1 MTSFITERLQSLIS
15 KKIGAAVVGETVL
28 AATAP
33 EIQGVPTIVY
43 IVIQGAVDAF
53 QRALMCYCRG
63 NRRNLGLFISL

>member
-43 IVIQGAVDAF
+43 IIIQGVVDAVKYYTDKKF
-53 QRALMCYCRG
+53 ASTG
-63 NRRNLGLFISL
+63 E